1 MQGYYK
7 KIEETNKV
15 KDSQGWFDS
24 GDLGWLTPMND
35 LVITG
40 RIKDTIV
47 LSNGENIEPQPIEDA
62 CLRSVYID
70 QIMLVG
76 QDQKMLGALIVPNLD
91 MLKSWAEDQNLHLN
105 IPSKDELKNV
115 LADNDLYSQSI
126 QDLYRKE
133 LKKEVQNRPGYR
145 SDDLIKTFDFILEPF
160 SIENNMMTQTLKM
173 KRLVIMKHYQ
183 VIIDKMFNS

>member
-1 MQGYYK
+1 
-7 KIEETNKV
+7 
-15 KDSQGWFDS
+15 
-24 GDLGWLTPMND
+24 
-35 LVITG
+35 
-40 RIKDTIV
+40 
-47 LSNGENIEPQPIEDA
+47 
-62 CLRSVYID
+62 
-70 QIMLVG
+70 
-76 QDQKMLGALIVPNLD
+76 